1 MDNENK
7 DLPEQETSEN
17 ANQATA
23 GIVPGLTDREITNE
37 VKTAFLNYAMSVIE
51 SRAIPDVR
59 DGLKPV
65 HRRIIFGMNETHM
78 YPTSPHLKCARI
90 VGDVM
95 GKYHP
100 HGDSAIYGALVHLAQ
115 PFNMR
120 YTLVDGHGNFGD
132 IDGEEAAAMRY
143 TEARMTK
150 LALEMV
156 RDIDKNTIDFVDNY
170 DGSLQEPAV
179 LPSRIPNLLVNG
191 SEGIAVGMTTSM
203 APHNLG
209 EVIDAIVAYTK
220 NNDITPEEIMQKYL
234 PGPDFPTGGVILGRK
249 GILEAYKTGR
259 GTIPV
264 RGKYTIDH
272 HQNGKSEI
280 IITEIPYRVN
290 KSEMVKKIAELVREK
305 ELEGISDIRDESN
318 RNGIKI
324 VIEVKKDFIPEVVV
338 NNILKRTPLQSNFSV
353 INLCLV
359 NGEPKVLGICDLIK
373 YYIDFQVDVI
383 KRRTQFLLNRDSERD
398 NIVVGLIKATEI
410 IHDIIEAIRASKD
423 ATESSLSLQKLFGFN
438 EKQAAAIIEMRLRQL
453 QALERGKLEDEH
465 KALEVAIAEYKRLL
479 SSRDNLIEQMV
490 KELTDIKNKF
500 GDKRMTEISNESSSI
515 DDEDLRPQEDIIV
528 VLTKNGYLKRMN
540 EKEFHSQKRGG
551 KGVRGISTTAGDM
564 VNIMLHTETHTDL
577 LFFTTYGKIYRMRG
591 YQVPEGTRESRGIP
605 AVNLLKLESDEKVVA
620 IVSCDEYPEDNY
632 LFFVTVNGT
641 VKRTSLKEF
650 ENINSNGKRAL
661 VLKEGDSLLDV
672 KKTDGHT
679 IISLASNNGKVCS
692 FNEEDVRVMG
702 RGAAG
707 VKGMDLSD
715 GSHLVDVTSSL
726 EGDKILVLTTLGF
739 GKISYAKDTDI
750 KDEDGTVRHY
760 DGYRL
765 SHRGAKGVL
774 TLKMGPKNGELTA
787 MRAVNGDEDLM
798 VITTHGT
805 AIRTAISGIKVAG
818 RNTQGV
824 KIIRLDGRQKV
835 AAIAIIPHSDEE
847 EEVEDTELVDATDA
861 PEVTDEQPTNTEE

>member
-465 KALEVAIAEYKRLL
+465 KALEAAIAEYKRLL

-577 LFFTTYGKIYRMRG
+577 LFFTTY
-591 YQVPEGTRESRGIP
+591 
-605 AVNLLKLESDEKVVA
+605 
-620 IVSCDEYPEDNY
+620 
-632 LFFVTVNGT
+632 NGT

-847 EEVEDTELVDATDA
+847 EEAEDTELVDATDA
-861 PEVTDEQPTNTEE
+861 PEATDEQPTNTEE